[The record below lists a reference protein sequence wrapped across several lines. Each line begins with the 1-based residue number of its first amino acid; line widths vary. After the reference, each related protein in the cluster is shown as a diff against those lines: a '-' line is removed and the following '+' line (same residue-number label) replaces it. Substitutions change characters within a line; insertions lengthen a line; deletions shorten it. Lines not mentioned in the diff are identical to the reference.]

1 MWTRGCEGVQKSQYT
16 ADVLEGSPLSVVST
30 WKTLLDSNMEDS
42 YLLDGLVDLVESDVE
57 VELLLLEGGP
67 LLVVQLHKVLRGK
80 SRSDMKILGE
90 NHTT

>member
-1 MWTRGCEGVQKSQYT
+1 MSAKSADFWTPSPLG
-16 ADVLEGSPLSVVST
+16 ADVLDGSPLSVVST